1 VTEPSTHTEID
12 AVYRATVGAAL
23 CVIAVS
29 AAGTGQGVSTLAL
42 ALARRAAAGGRKTLL
57 VELTTRGSA
66 AAERLGAPRRDWS
79 EAPGSAA
86 AAQFD
91 LGDGLTA
98 LPAPSLGRP
107 PPLLREKNTLLGLRQ
122 SWLERF
128 DLVILDLPPVLS
140 ANPHDIDAITAG
152 SVADGVILSVMTRV
166 TREADLIETVA
177 QLRHGGIEI
186 LGVVANDRENPSL
199 GDEIA
204 RELGRLRRVL
214 PGPVRWL
221 QRWVLS
227 RKLLRRRL

>member
-1 VTEPSTHTEID
+1 MTLPATYSEID
-12 AVYRATVGAAL
+12 AVYRATFGAQL
-23 CVIAVS
+23 RMIAVT

-42 ALARRAAAGGRKTLL
+42 ALARRAAAGGRRTLL

-79 EAPGSAA
+79 ETPESVAA
-86 AAQFD
+86 ALTD

-107 PPLLREKNTLLGLRQ
+107 PPLLREKETLRALREA
-122 SWLERF
+122 WLARF

-152 SVADGVILSVMTRV
+152 GVADGVILSVMTRV
-166 TREADLIETVA
+166 TREADLIEAVA
-177 QLRHGGIEI
+177 QLRHARIEI
-186 LGVVANDRENPSL
+186 LGVVANDRENPTL

-204 RELGRLRRVL
+204 RELGRLRPLL
-214 PGPVRWL
+214 PGPVRRL
-221 QRWVLS
+221 QRWVLG
-227 RKLLRRRL
+227 RKALQRRL